1 MQAVNCNYC
10 GQDNWQL
17 VNEGP
22 DLGLNRGGA
31 FRLVRCRNC
40 GLIYQNP
47 RPTREELPQYYPEEY
62 ALYQTENDSGSR
74 VAELSRQHA
83 MSRRCQR
90 VSRHVPNPGLVLDV
104 GCATGQFLQAMAQ
117 YGWQTMGVELSEYA
131 ANYAR
136 ESGLEVVTG
145 TLEEASFPDNRFD
158 LVTLWDVFEHVLNPK
173 ETLAEIGRVLK
184 PGGFVVI
191 HTPNPTCP
199 EARLFGSNW
208 IGWERPR
215 HLHLYTPD
223 VLRAYLQA
231 GGFELVSIESFSGR
245 LSVTLLSVEY
255 ALKARGIPEEKW
267 GPWLKRAYNLPL
279 RALTWPLYRLLE
291 MSNKMTG
298 MTVFAQLK

>member
-1 MQAVNCNYC
+1 MQAVHCNYC

-22 DLGLNRGGA
+22 DLGLNRGGS
-31 FRLVRCRNC
+31 FRLVCCRNC

-47 RPTREELPQYYPEEY
+47 QPTREELPQFYPDEY
-62 ALYQTENDSGSR
+62 ALYQTDTTGGSR
-74 VAELSRQHA
+74 VAELSQQHA

-90 VSRHVPNPGLVLDV
+90 VLRHVPTPGVVVDV
-104 GCATGQFLQAMAQ
+104 GCATGQFLQAMVQ
-117 YGWQTMGVELSEYA
+117 QGWQAVGVELSEYA
-131 ANYAR
+131 ADHAR
-136 ESGLEVVTG
+136 NAGLDVHTG
-145 TLEEASFPDNRFD
+145 TLEEASLPASQFD
-158 LVTLWDVFEHVLNPK
+158 LVTLWDVFEHVLDPQ

-191 HTPNPTCP
+191 HTPNPTCL

-223 VLRAYLQA
+223 VLRAYLQDA
-231 GGFELVSIESFSGR
+231 GFELVSIESFSGR

-255 ALKARGIPEEKW
+255 ALKARGMPEAKW
-267 GPWLKRAYNLPL
+267 RPWLKLA
-279 RALTWPLYRLLE
+279 
-291 MSNKMTG
+291 
-298 MTVFAQLK
+298 